1 MANQKRNTPT
11 NRYWGFESSDPIPT
25 HNGIKAN
32 SQRGRFAKSWW
43 ASRWEQALN
52 HLIDSGRLARGKT
65 YARRGQV
72 MDLDIQVGLVLARVQ
87 GTRPSPYRVRIEVS
101 MLSEA
106 EWERA
111 VNAMS
116 EQAIYAAQL
125 LNGEMPHEIDTVFQ
139 SVGVSL
145 FPHSESDLVAECSC
159 PDWSRPC
166 KHIAAVYLLVGEYLD
181 TDPFLLFV
189 MRGRTKEQIMSA
201 LRERR
206 ADRAKG
212 PALAGSTAQAG
223 DAHTTPEMPLDR
235 RLQDFWELDPQVRAL
250 SIHVQP
256 PEVELQALKVLGE
269 PSFAED
275 DQLAARLTEIYRIV
289 SRQALDVAYSEH
301 EPPGVE
307 LADGDSVT

>member
-1 MANQKRNTPT
+1 MANQKKNTPA
-11 NRYWGFESSDPIPT
+11 NRYWGFESSNPIPT
-25 HNGIKAN
+25 TNGIKAN

-52 HLIDSGRLARGKT
+52 RWIDSGRLARGKT

-72 MDLDIQVGLVLARVQ
+72 TDLDIQVGLVLARVQ
-87 GTRPSPYRVRIEVS
+87 GTRPSPYRVRIEVNT
-101 MLSEA
+101 LSEA

-145 FPHSESDLVAECSC
+145 FPHSESDLVADCSC

-181 TDPFLLFV
+181 ADPFLLFV

-201 LRERR
+201 LREKR

-212 PALAGSTAQAG
+212 PVLAGGTVQTGDSHTA
-223 DAHTTPEMPLDR
+223 PEMPLDR
-235 RLQDFWELDPQVRAL
+235 RLEDFWELDPQVRAL

-275 DQLAARLTEIYRIV
+275 DQLEARLAEVYRLV

-301 EPPGVE
+301 EPPGAEPAETDAV
-307 LADGDSVT
+307 

>member
-1 MANQKRNTPT
+1 MAHQKKNTPAS
-11 NRYWGFESSDPIPT
+11 RYWGFDNSDPIPT
-25 HNGIKAN
+25 KNGIKAV

-43 ASRWEQALN
+43 AGRWEQALN
-52 HLIDSGRLARGKT
+52 RWIDSSRLARGKT

-72 MDLDIQVGLVLARVQ
+72 IDLDIQVGLVLARVQ
-87 GTRPSPYRVRIEVS
+87 GTRPSPYRVRIEVNT
-101 MLSEA
+101 LSEA

-116 EQAIYAAQL
+116 EQAMYAAQL

-145 FPHSESDLVAECSC
+145 FPHSEGDLVADCSC

-181 TDPFLLFV
+181 ADPFQIFV

-212 PALAGSTAQAG
+212 PMLSDGTAQPD
-223 DAHTTPEMPLDR
+223 DAHTAPEAPLDQ
-235 RLQDFWELDPQVRAL
+235 RLGDFWELDPRLREL

-275 DQLAARLTEIYRIV
+275 EQLEARLSEIYRIV
-289 SRQALDVAYSEH
+289 SRQALDVAYSEY
-301 EPPGVE
+301 EQSTTDPAE
-307 LADGDSVT
+307 TDSAA